1 MKTVKRLRTGRFWF
15 LVSILLAA
23 TGYGRQLPDESCD
36 VLVVGGGM
44 AGIAAA
50 GQAGRAGAKT
60 ILVERGFQVGGNAT
74 TGAVDYPGL
83 FHAWGEQVVT
93 GFGWEVVSNSMALA
107 GCRFPDVGA
116 WRTKRHSQIQHPIN
130 IPLFVA
136 VAEEMLG
143 QAGVKIEYH
152 AAPAAL
158 AREGDAWTVSVHAG
172 GDTRTIRAKEI
183 VDCTGS
189 GTVAALAGA
198 KLLHSDVR
206 SPGTFRYRVRNL
218 PPRDTWDVPSMQA
231 AYGAALADGSL
242 EEGDTRDP
250 IFGFTHFAALLTNY
264 VPDADDSDADARTR
278 ANLEGR
284 RRMLRLYRF
293 LKRQKGFG
301 QIVLE
306 SCAAETGVRETTRVE
321 GDYVLTGDDYVAG
334 RVFPDSLCHS
344 FYPIDMHSTDGGVQ
358 PKPLKPG
365 TKPTVPFRCLLPKG
379 VDHVLVAGRCFS
391 ADRVAMSAAR
401 VQATCMAT
409 GHVAGEAAALAAKR
423 GVAPRA
429 LPVDDLKAGLRARGC
444 TVP

>member
-1 MKTVKRLRTGRFWF
+1 M
-15 LVSILLAA
+15 LVCALAVSLA
-23 TGYGRQLPDESCD
+23 GSGRQLPEESCD
-36 VLVVGGGM
+36 VLVVGGGT

-50 GQAGRAGAKT
+50 GQAGRSGART

-83 FHAWGEQVVT
+83 FHAWGEQVIA
-93 GFGWEVVSNSMALA
+93 GFGWEVVSNSMVIA

-136 VAEEMLG
+136 VAEEMLE

-158 AREGDAWTVSVHAG
+158 AREGGVWNVVVHAG
-172 GDTRTIRAKEI
+172 GDTRTIRAKEV

-198 KLLHSDVR
+198 ELLRPDTR

-218 PPRDTWDVPSMQA
+218 PPRDKWDVPAMQA
-231 AYGAALADGSL
+231 AYRAALADGSL
-242 EEGDTRDP
+242 VEGDTRDP
-250 IFGFTHFAALLTNY
+250 VFGFTHFAALLTNY

-278 ANLEGR
+278 TNLEGR
-284 RRMLRLYRF
+284 RRMLRLFRF
-293 LKRQKGFG
+293 LKRQKGFEK
-301 QIVLE
+301 IVLE
-306 SCAAETGVRETTRVE
+306 SCAAETGVRETTRVA
-321 GDYVLTGDDYVAG
+321 GDYVLTGDDYVSG
-334 RVFPDSLCHS
+334 RVFPDSLCYS
-344 FYPIDMHSTDGGVQ
+344 FYPIDLHSTEGGVQ
-358 PKPLKPG
+358 PKPLEPG
-365 TKPTVPFRCLLPKG
+365 VKPTVPYRCLLPKG

-409 GHVAGEAAALAAKR
+409 GQAAGEAAALAAKR
-423 GVAPRA
+423 GVAPRD
-429 LPVDDLKAGLRARGC
+429 LPAGDIKAGLRARGC
-444 TVP
+444 IVP